1 MRTYD
6 GSVGDVDYGGTGPA
20 HASFRR
26 PDERVAHV
34 IAQTL
39 GDARTVLNVG
49 AGTGSYE
56 VAAHTI
62 TAVEPSLAMRAQ
74 RPAQLATAIDAVAE
88 DLPFADGQFDAA
100 MTLFSVHQW
109 SDVEAGLREMRRVTR
124 GPVAVLTCDP
134 ARVRDFWLYEYAP
147 DVLETEARRY
157 PPLDRLANA
166 LGGPT
171 SIQYVPIPW
180 DCTDGFNEA
189 YYGRPELLLN
199 PAARQSCSAW
209 SFIDDRA
216 RQDFDISLRRALGSG
231 AWDEAFGHLR
241 NRPTY
246 NGSLVLLRDP
256 MTTAG
261 THPTG
266 GGAGAC
272 ARFRARSSPRGSDT
286 ARGQVGVSGVRPIRC
301 TTSRDTTRLM
311 LTRARKP

>member
-1 MRTYD
+1 MVMRTHHD
-6 GSVGDVDYGGTGPA
+6 SAGDIDDRTVGPSY
-20 HASFRR
+20 ASLRR
-26 PDERVAHV
+26 PDERIAHFVAR
-34 IAQTL
+34 AL
-39 GDARTVLNVG
+39 GDACTVLNVG

-56 VAAHTI
+56 TTARTI
-62 TAVEPSLAMRAQ
+62 TAVEASLAMRAR

-100 MTLFSVHQW
+100 TALFSVHQW
-109 SDVEAGLREMRRVTR
+109 SDLEAGLREMRRVTR

-157 PPLDRLANA
+157 PSLDRLTTA
-166 LGGPT
+166 LGTTTVQP
-171 SIQYVPIPW
+171 VPVPL

-199 PAARQSCSAW
+199 PAARQAGSAW

-241 NRPTY
+241 GRPTY
-246 NGSLVLLRDP
+246 DGSLVLLRSAP
-256 MTTAG
+256 AS
-261 THPTG
+261 
-266 GGAGAC
+266 GA
-272 ARFRARSSPRGSDT
+272 
-286 ARGQVGVSGVRPIRC
+286 
-301 TTSRDTTRLM
+301 
-311 LTRARKP
+311 

>member
-1 MRTYD
+1 MRTHD
-6 GSVGDVDYGGTGPA
+6 GSAGDVDYGTVGTGYA
-20 HASFRR
+20 HYRR
-26 PDERVAHV
+26 PDERIARV
-34 IAQTL
+34 IAEAI

-56 VAAHTI
+56 TAARTI

-88 DLPFADGQFDAA
+88 DLPFADEQFDAA

-109 SDVEAGLREMRRVTR
+109 TDVEAGLRELRRVTR

-147 DVLETEARRY
+147 DVLDTEARRY
-157 PPLDRLANA
+157 PPLHRLTAA
-166 LGGPT
+166 LGGT
-171 SIQYVPIPW
+171 TTVQYIPIPL

-199 PAARQSCSAW
+199 PAARQACSAW

-241 NRPTY
+241 SRPTY
-246 NGSLVLLRDP
+246 DGSLVLLRSTP
-256 MTTAG
+256 
-261 THPTG
+261 
-266 GGAGAC
+266 
-272 ARFRARSSPRGSDT
+272 
-286 ARGQVGVSGVRPIRC
+286 
-301 TTSRDTTRLM
+301 
-311 LTRARKP
+311 